1 MAVIYVI
8 VFLLLA
14 IMSVSSS
21 WPYPYL
27 WPSQFR
33 LTGWENLVNSPAP
46 LINSLTFAVC
56 STVAG
61 LILAVVWFE
70 TMGESL
76 DRYVLALAFA
86 ALALPS
92 LLIADGQYQLF
103 LHLGL
108 NGTWAGVFLAHL
120 TPVFAYVFI
129 VLKGPYRAFDP
140 RLRSVSFGLNA
151 SALQFWL
158 AIKMPLLKP
167 AVAGAAAIGIGVSI
181 AQYVPVQLIASGRLS
196 TLTIEAVTLTSGGN
210 RQLLAIYSLLLMVI
224 PLLGFMA
231 ADRTGRHP
239 A

>member
-1 MAVIYVI
+1 
-8 VFLLLA
+8 
-14 IMSVSSS
+14 
-21 WPYPYL
+21 
-27 WPSQFR
+27 
-33 LTGWENLVNSPAP
+33 
-46 LINSLTFAVC
+46 
-56 STVAG
+56 
-61 LILAVVWFE
+61 
-70 TMGESL
+70 MGESL